1 MRENLFPEDAK
12 HCLNGYR
19 ALRNGARRGEVISS
33 DMSAQIVDTKNA
45 KYPLTLDP
53 DAGWWAATAAKCAVD
68 IAPLVATG
76 GAAVASRVPKLVS
89 FLNKLRKT
97 KKIAAA
103 IDKIGGMEKAV
114 KAIAKKAV
122 QVLRSKV
129 VQSVRKH
136 LPSVT
141 LNSKDKALISAAW
154 PIVADWIWDLLGFGG
169 CKQLVTGK

>member
-1 MRENLFPEDAK
+1 M
-12 HCLNGYR
+12 
-19 ALRNGARRGEVISS
+19 
-33 DMSAQIVDTKNA
+33 
-45 KYPLTLDP
+45 
-53 DAGWWAATAAKCAVD
+53 
-68 IAPLVATG
+68 
-76 GAAVASRVPKLVS
+76 
-89 FLNKLRKT
+89 NKLRKT